1 MSKEDYTLDEVKKQI
16 EKQNELENQIKNQ
29 FKSKSIINKE
39 EAIIFFN
46 ELTNGKELYYAYIYS
61 ISNELKT
68 DVDIYNYLINKFLF
82 TENDDFRAYFR
93 SFVHAY
99 GEACGSSSDDI
110 KINQAL
116 NVVKKLISQSSIHA
130 YWLFYSL
137 NGEYKIPFEKYYEMY
152 KLFENDIEVQSFLL
166 LDYKNDIRKAPEE
179 GEMLSLLYASSD
191 ECIKR
196 YYYCAVGYNFFS
208 SALYDYLVQRGVE
221 SYKLDKIYDSYQKN
235 CQRQKEEEVKT
246 IRRKRC
252 FFKRYKKKYM

>member
-1 MSKEDYTLDEVKKQI
+1 MSKKDYTLDEVKKLI
-16 EKQNELENQIKNQ
+16 EKQNELENLIKNK
-29 FKSKSIINKE
+29 FKSKNIINKE

-82 TENDDFRAYFR
+82 TDNDDFRAYSRF
-93 SFVHAY
+93 FMHAY
-99 GEACGSSSDDI
+99 GEVCGSSADDI

-116 NVVKKLISQSSIHA
+116 NVVRKLIPQSSIHA

-137 NGEYKIPFEKYYEMY
+137 NAKYRIPFEKYLEFY
-152 KLFENDIEVQSFLL
+152 KFFENDIEVQGFLL
-166 LDYKNDIRKAPEE
+166 QHYKDDMINKPKE
-179 GEMLSLLYASSD
+179 GEMLSLLYASSY

-196 YYYCAVGYNFFS
+196 NYYCAVGYNFFS

-221 SYKLDKIYDSYQKN
+221 SYKLDKIYDSYQRN
-235 CQRQKEEEVKT
+235 CQRQKEDKVKT
-246 IRRKRC
+246 IRRKIC
-252 FFKRYKKKYM
+252 FFKRNKEKYM